1 MKNVNHAIFPGSFDP
16 LTSGHI
22 DIITRSLEVFE
33 RLTVGVLS
41 HPRKEALFSLEE
53 RVVLV
58 QNEFES
64 FGERVMVE
72 SFSGLLVDFAQQ
84 KNATVIVRGLR
95 AISDY
100 DYEAQMA
107 LVNRSLCEEIETFFL
122 MSREEYSYVSSS
134 VVREVAAYGGKV
146 DTFVSPAIAQ
156 ALRKKFEDAQGT

>member
-1 MKNVNHAIFPGSFDP
+1 VPGVCKLKVIACTPFHRIHPHFASFPSCALRFG
-16 LTSGHI
+16 GY
-22 DIITRSLEVFE
+22 RS
-33 RLTVGVLS
+33 
-41 HPRKEALFSLEE
+41 
-53 RVVLV
+53 
-58 QNEFES
+58 
-64 FGERVMVE
+64 